1 MKFIPM
7 LFNPDMAKAAHEG
20 TKNQTRRTRGL
31 DYLNKDPH
39 EWVFVEVSKVR
50 ESVFYEWKSNVHE
63 KLSVI
68 NDKCPYGQPGD
79 IIWVREAF
87 SENPD
92 GTFDYKADFPFTKP
106 AGGWKPN
113 MHMPK
118 KACRT
123 FLEIVSIHPERLN
136 DITEEDAIGE
146 GIQPIYKAMGVR
158 FGKSERGRVRFR
170 NYTNK
175 GDIRL
180 TPIESFKSLWESIN
194 GDGSWQANPWVWVV
208 RFKKVEKPI
217 NFLDNE

>member
-1 MKFIPM
+1 M
-7 LFNPDMAKAAHEG
+7 LFNPDMAKAAHEE
-20 TKNQTRRTRGL
+20 TKNQTRRTRDLEKFNEFSISTSYKYRGTI
-31 DYLNKDPH
+31 DAFPNTYTFSREFH
-39 EWVFVEVSKVR
+39 GEWVQTYYVP
-50 ESVFYEWKSNVHE
+50 
-63 KLSVI
+63 
-68 NDKCPYGQPGD
+68 CPYGKPGD

-118 KACRT
+118 RACRT
-123 FLEIVSIHPERLN
+123 FLEIVSVHAERLH

-146 GIQPIYKAMGVR
+146 GIQPIYKTIGVR
-158 FGKSERGRVRFR
+158 FGKSAYGKPIHFR
-170 NYTNK
+170 NYTKK
-175 GDIRL
+175 GEIKL
-180 TPIESFKSLWESIN
+180 TAIESFKSLWESIN